1 MRSAC
6 SPTRSM
12 SFERL
17 FVLCPNC
24 VLALPTRLATA
35 LTSAFETRGL
45 PMERGTGT
53 PRIVSRRRRFLSTSP
68 PATATAVAP
77 TASAAPL
84 PLVTAPLP
92 LPTTPSF
99 PVAFWLRV
107 LRLEPRPAPLRSEP
121 VFRAIPLLERE
132 ALVRLRELV
141 FRAVPLLERELVRP
155 PVAGFERDALSEARV
170 ERLPEEAPLE
180 APFALGLDRDPLDE
194 PRLLFPLREVGSAA
208 NSLIPLESR
217 PRVMQERATPPER
230 TPIGMQAF
238 CVNVRS
244 GRLSGS
250 PVTRS
255 TQSTAGRDSCRLDFE
270 ALATPGRPN
279 V

>member
-17 FVLCPNC
+17 FVLCPNS

-53 PRIVSRRRRFLSTSP
+53 PRIVFRRRRFLSTSP
-68 PATATAVAP
+68 PATAVAP

-84 PLVTAPLP
+84 PLDTAPLP
-92 LPTTPSF
+92 RPTTPSL
-99 PVAFWLRV
+99 PVAVWLRV
-107 LRLEPRPAPLRSEP
+107 LRLEARPAPLRPEP

-132 ALVRLRELV
+132 ALVRPPELV
-141 FRAVPLLERELVRP
+141 FRAVLLLDRELVRP

-170 ERLPEEAPLE
+170 ERLPDEAPLE
-180 APFALGLDRDPLDE
+180 VPLALALGPDLLDE
-194 PRLLFPLREVGSAA
+194 PRLLSPLSEVGSAA
-208 NSLIPLESR
+208 ILSSLSNR
-217 PRVMQERATPPER
+217 DRV
-230 TPIGMQAF
+230 
-238 CVNVRS
+238 
-244 GRLSGS
+244 
-250 PVTRS
+250 
-255 TQSTAGRDSCRLDFE
+255 
-270 ALATPGRPN
+270 
-279 V
+279 